1 MSFYKLPENSRELL
15 NKIVDSDNPSA
26 LLDSMYEHSSQK
38 EKEVLRGILSEL
50 KEYDYVSVFW
60 ADNKPYSVTVSNKA
74 RTYEEKLAE
83 YEDSKRAASAPSI
96 TIGNHNKIVHSTI
109 ANTVQGTRPN
119 EKARFYEKHPILCG
133 IFIAL
138 VAGIILSFSFWEQI
152 IRCIEGFF
160 M

>member
-26 LLDSMYEHSSQK
+26 LLDLMYEHSSQK

-96 TIGNHNKIVHSTI
+96 TIGNPAITQFC
-109 ANTVQGTRPN
+109 T
-119 EKARFYEKHPILCG
+119 F
-133 IFIAL
+133 
-138 VAGIILSFSFWEQI
+138 
-152 IRCIEGFF
+152 
-160 M
+160 